1 MIKSTERVPG
11 MFGTLVICLPSE
23 HTGGTVCLQHGT
35 KKEGFDTS
43 EFSAFDAT
51 CIAWFVSNISS
62 STILGLRNHRYADV
76 THEVSKS
83 IGVRFKSIQLILW
96 KDRTGPI
103 GIPLGSHVQSYQR
116 FQGPRSICHYP

>member
-1 MIKSTERVPG
+1 MIESTEKVSG
-11 MFGTLVICLPSE
+11 MFGTLVVCLPSK

-35 KKEGFDTS
+35 KKESFDTS

-62 STILGLRNHRYADV
+62 STVLGLRNHRYADV

-83 IGVRFKSIQLILW
+83 LCIGFKS
-96 KDRTGPI
+96 
-103 GIPLGSHVQSYQR
+103 
-116 FQGPRSICHYP
+116 F